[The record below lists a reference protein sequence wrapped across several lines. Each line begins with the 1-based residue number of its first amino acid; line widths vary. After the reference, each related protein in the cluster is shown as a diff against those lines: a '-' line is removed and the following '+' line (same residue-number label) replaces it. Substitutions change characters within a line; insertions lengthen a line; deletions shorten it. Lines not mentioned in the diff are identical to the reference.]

1 MRGTDVTTPT
11 DTNLVS
17 VVIAVYDRR
26 NQLCEAV
33 DSVLSQASAGN
44 GAGVDVEVV
53 IVDDGSTDGTAE
65 VADDLAAQ
73 HDNVQVIHQAN
84 AGPSAARNV
93 GVGVSSGHWLT
104 FLDSDDLMMPGR
116 LAAQVHE
123 LRRLGPN
130 TVVIGEESV
139 VVADGIVAPVPITL
153 QLAKPRPHWYTM
165 TMMTSRSVFDDV
177 GGFDE
182 SLRMAEDTELLFRMK
197 RRGVHIHR
205 FEQVWTHRRIFG
217 DNLVYGLG
225 DDEAVVRSTLMAL
238 RMNLPS
244 RPA

>member
-1 MRGTDVTTPT
+1 VTTPT

-33 DSVLSQASAGN
+33 DSVLRQASAGN
-44 GAGVDVEVV
+44 GVGVDVEVV

-116 LAAQVHE
+116 LAAQVQE
-123 LRRLGPN
+123 LRRVGPN
-130 TVVIGEESV
+130 SVVLGEESIEILDGV
-139 VVADGIVAPVPITL
+139 VPPPSITA
-153 QLAKPRPHWYTM
+153 QLSQPRPHWYTM
-165 TMMTSRSVFDDV
+165 TMMTTRSVFNDV

-197 RRGVHIHR
+197 RRGVRVER
-205 FEQVWTHRRIFG
+205 FEQVWTWRRIFG
-217 DNLVYGLG
+217 DNLVY
-225 DDEAVVRSTLMAL
+225 DNEAVRLSTLMAL